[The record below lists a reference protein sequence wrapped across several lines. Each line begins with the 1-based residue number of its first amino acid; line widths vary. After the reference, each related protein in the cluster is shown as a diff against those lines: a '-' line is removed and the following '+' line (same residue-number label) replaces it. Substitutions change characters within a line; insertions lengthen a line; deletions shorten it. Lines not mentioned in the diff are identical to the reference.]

1 MFILPTAAVSKQLL
15 YGSLGV
21 ALMLSAVS
29 AKATDLTD
37 VRKLLK
43 SGDYPQAVSQARLYV
58 AEKPD
63 DIQGRFLLGLA
74 LARANQVDAAIK
86 VFGELATE
94 NPKLAEPNNNLGVLY
109 ARQGKLQQARE
120 SLEKAVKAAPEH
132 TSAQENL
139 GDVYVALAR
148 DAYEASVKSGKPRKD
163 VREKQQYLQA
173 LLDSDASAVV
183 VSRTPESAVSAADTA
198 RPTSAADDV
207 PAEQAVKLAAR
218 GWAQAWSAQNLQAYL
233 GAYSPDFVP
242 AGGQSRSAWK
252 NEREQRVSA
261 PRSINVSLS
270 NMAVSAAENNR
281 YVVSFDQRYRSDGY
295 QDKERKALLMAREG
309 GLWRILR
316 EDSPTQV
323 LAAAGT
329 IKADAPV
336 FLDSSDDAGNAD
348 SAAAPA
354 AALAGS
360 AASGSTGEPMTVV
373 RNWAQAWSN
382 QNLEGYFAAY
392 SERFDPEGGQTL
404 KQWIRE
410 RQNRISAP
418 SFIEVEITDL
428 SIDRINAETVLA
440 SFTQKYRADN
450 YSDRENK
457 ALILQQEAN
466 GWRIVRET
474 TQ

>member
-1 MFILPTAAVSKQLL
+1 
-15 YGSLGV
+15 
-21 ALMLSAVS
+21 
-29 AKATDLTD
+29 
-37 VRKLLK
+37 
-43 SGDYPQAVSQARLYV
+43 
-58 AEKPD
+58 
-63 DIQGRFLLGLA
+63 
-74 LARANQVDAAIK
+74 
-86 VFGELATE
+86 
-94 NPKLAEPNNNLGVLY
+94 
-109 ARQGKLQQARE
+109 
-120 SLEKAVKAAPEH
+120 
-132 TSAQENL
+132 
-139 GDVYVALAR
+139 
-148 DAYEASVKSGKPRKD
+148 
-163 VREKQQYLQA
+163 
-173 LLDSDASAVV
+173 
-183 VSRTPESAVSAADTA
+183 
-198 RPTSAADDV
+198 
-207 PAEQAVKLAAR
+207 
-218 GWAQAWSAQNLQAYL
+218 
-233 GAYSPDFVP
+233 
-242 AGGQSRSAWK
+242 
-252 NEREQRVSA
+252 
-261 PRSINVSLS
+261 
-270 NMAVSAAENNR
+270 MAVSAAENNR

-329 IKADAPV
+329 IKADVPV
-336 FLDSSDDAGNAD
+336 ILDSSDDAGNAD

-457 ALILQQEAN
+457 ALILQLEAN